1 MSHTEQSLSEK
12 ARQGFEAQ
20 FHRAP
25 AWVVRAP
32 GRVNLIG
39 EHVDY
44 NGGPV
49 LPLAIELQV
58 IIAAAPNQSD
68 VVRLQS
74 AGWPE
79 VVEISLNGP
88 LEKGEPAWGNYVRG
102 VIAGFQQRDVTIP
115 GFDAFIVSDLP
126 HGCGLSSSAALE
138 VATATLIE
146 VMTGAA
152 LTLRDKALLCQ
163 KAEHEFAG
171 VPCGIMDQFASTFGK
186 ADHAVLI
193 DCLSQE
199 VTPIP
204 LRASGVAFLIID
216 TRVKHSLGDSA
227 YAERRRTCE
236 AAAATLGVKTLREY
250 PVSRLDEAEARLDP
264 ISLRRTRHIVTEIA
278 RTFEAVKHLQAGA
291 WSELGKLMYA
301 SHESL
306 RDDYEVSC
314 LELDEIVRVAR
325 EIGEAGGVYG
335 CRMTGGG
342 FGGSAIALINAPDL
356 AQVKERIQEGYR
368 LPKGISF
375 ISTRAADGA
384 GLVQG

>member
-1 MSHTEQSLSEK
+1 MSEQSLIEK
-12 ARQGFEAQ
+12 ARHAFEEQ
-20 FHRAP
+20 FHHAP
-25 AWVVRAP
+25 EWTVRAP

-58 IIAAAPNQSD
+58 IITAAPNSD
-68 VVRLQS
+68 GVARLQS
-74 AGWPE
+74 EGWPE
-79 VVEISLNGP
+79 VVEIPLNVP
-88 LEKGEPAWGNYVRG
+88 MEKSEPAWGNYVRG
-102 VIAGFQQRDVTIP
+102 VIAGFQRRGVTIP
-115 GFDAFIVSDLP
+115 GFDAYIVSDLP

-146 VMTGAA
+146 AMTGAS
-152 LTLRDKALLCQ
+152 LSLKEKALLCQ

-193 DCLSQE
+193 DCQSQE

-204 LRASGVAFLIID
+204 LPASDVAFLIID

-236 AAAATLGVKTLREY
+236 AAASMLGVTTLREY
-250 PVSRLDEAEARLDP
+250 PVSRLDEAESKLDP
-264 ISLRRTRHIVTEIA
+264 ISFRRTRHIVTEIA
-278 RTFEAVKHLQAGA
+278 RTFEAVEHLRSGA
-291 WSELGKLMYA
+291 WSELGALMYA
-301 SHESL
+301 SHNSL

-314 LELDEIVRVAR
+314 LELDEIVRIAR
-325 EIGEAGGVYG
+325 GIEEAGGVFG

-342 FGGSAIALINAPDL
+342 FGGSAIAIVKQASL
-356 AQVKERIQEGYR
+356 AEVQARIQSEYR

-384 GLVQG
+384 GLV